1 MKILSKVVKE
11 CDTETGKTIV
21 LELGYSYKKKKW
33 KVLIRDYNDE
43 YYEYILKQL
52 RKEVKEVY
60 DKYKAS
66 K

>member
-11 CDTETGKTIV
+11 CDTETGKTLV
-21 LELGYSYKKKKW
+21 LELNYSHKRKKW

-52 RKEVKEVY
+52 RKEVKEAY

-66 K
+66 